1 MFDLLVHELRIR
13 IGSIVGWG
21 VGIAA
26 FVMLYVA
33 IYPEIARQL
42 GQSAAAANF
51 FSLYRVVGI
60 DVGSFEAY
68 VASTIVQFV
77 PVILGIYAILN
88 GTDTLAGEE
97 DRGTLELLI
106 AMPLARWQI
115 VSAKAL
121 AMMLAALII
130 LAVAGAG
137 GMAMFM
143 GLEIKTSIG
152 AIDIFMGI
160 MSGWPVTVAFMMISL
175 FLGSFLPTR
184 RSAAMA
190 ATVIFIA
197 SYFGERFTTL
207 AKSLRPIS
215 RWSLFHYFD
224 STSTLFTEGVKT
236 RDLVVLLATGAVF
249 FVLSLVCFVRRDV
262 TTHAWPWR
270 TRISARRTNEV
281 GASLS

>member
-13 IGSIVGWG
+13 MGSIVGWG
-21 VGIAA
+21 TGIAA
-26 FVMLYVA
+26 FVVLYVA
-33 IYPEIARQL
+33 IYPEVERQL

-68 VASTIVQFV
+68 VASTIAQFV
-77 PVILGIYAILN
+77 PVLLGIYAILN

-106 AMPLARWQI
+106 AMPLPRWQI
-115 VSAKAL
+115 VTAKAI
-121 AMMLAALII
+121 AMMLVALGVLAIAALGGVATFTG
-130 LAVAGAG
+130 LA
-137 GMAMFM
+137 
-143 GLEIKTSIG
+143 IKTSV
-152 AIDIFMGI
+152 APIDMFRAI
-160 MSGWPVTVAFMMISL
+160 MSGWPIIAAFMMISL
-175 FLGSFLPTR
+175 FLGSLLPTR
-184 RSAAMA
+184 RLAAMT
-190 ATVIFIA
+190 ATIIFVA

-236 RDLVVLLATGAVF
+236 RDLIVLLATGAVF
-249 FVLSLVCFVRRDV
+249 FVLSLVCFLRRDV
-262 TTHAWPWR
+262 TTRAWPWR
-270 TRISARRTNEV
+270 R
-281 GASLS
+281 SLSTR